1 MGYERSTS
9 SRTAKRL
16 GGLFKTFDLFGQG
29 VGFEVEGGGA
39 KTSFFGAIVSLGITI
54 VVLAYAVNRTQIMLK
69 MADTTF

>member
-1 MGYERSTS
+1 MGLNKVT

-16 GGLFKTFDLFGQG
+16 GGLFKTFDFFGQG
-29 VGFEVEGGGA
+29 VGFEVEGAGV
-39 KTSFFGAIVSLGITI
+39 KTSFFGAIISLGITI